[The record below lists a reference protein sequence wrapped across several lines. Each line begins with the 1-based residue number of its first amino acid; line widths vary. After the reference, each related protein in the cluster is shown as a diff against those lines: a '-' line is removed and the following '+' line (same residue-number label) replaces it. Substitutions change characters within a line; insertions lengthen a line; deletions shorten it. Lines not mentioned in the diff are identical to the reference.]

1 LSILDKKRSEE
12 DILKYLE
19 GVSGEIQL
27 LALNIAVAAA
37 KIAHR
42 QDLGVE
48 LNQRL
53 SQLVSQ
59 ATQTVKQMNQIL
71 SAAGSDKRGKA
82 GNGENDERLVGTE
95 ILYDIESAM
104 KSIIN
109 DSEKITGIL
118 SKIKQRRD

>member
-1 LSILDKKRSEE
+1 LSILDKKRSED

-19 GVSGEIQL
+19 GASGEIQL

-53 SQLVSQ
+53 SQLVNQ
-59 ATQTVKQMNQIL
+59 ATQTVKQMNQVL
-71 SAAGSDKRGKA
+71 SAAGADKRGRSANEGDDRATA
-82 GNGENDERLVGTE
+82 GDMLD
-95 ILYDIESAM
+95 DIENTM
-104 KSIIN
+104 ESIIS

-118 SKIKQRRD
+118 SKIKRRRD